1 MGSWIITSKTLG
13 LRIDHFLNEH
23 LDLSR
28 SKIASMIKD
37 GTILCNDM
45 PTKANYKTKLNDCI
59 TASTYQIKTL
69 DIEPVKMDIDVVYED
84 EYLLVVNKPRGLVVH
99 PGNGVKSDTL
109 LHGLLYYLNSNCDH
123 YIRPGLVHRIDR
135 NTSGLLVIA
144 KDDKTHQFLA
154 EQLLDKTMNRTYY
167 ALVHGVLPQAHVL
180 IDAPIGPD
188 KSNTKIMTVNQARSK
203 PARTHFEKIETY
215 INSSLIRCKL
225 ETGRTHQIRVHALHA
240 NIPLHGDPQYGHPS
254 DTDKTGQY
262 LCAAR
267 LEFVHPKYLKL
278 MQFEIPLPSYFQ
290 DKITEL
296 SHS

>member
-1 MGSWIITSKTLG
+1 MVSYHK
-13 LRIDHFLNEH
+13 
-23 LDLSR
+23 
-28 SKIASMIKD
+28 
-37 GTILCNDM
+37 
-45 PTKANYKTKLNDCI
+45 
-59 TASTYQIKTL
+59 
-69 DIEPVKMDIDVVYED
+69 
-84 EYLLVVNKPRGLVVH
+84 
-99 PGNGVKSDTL
+99 
-109 LHGLLYYLNSNCDH
+109 
-123 YIRPGLVHRIDR
+123 
-135 NTSGLLVIA
+135 
-144 KDDKTHQFLA
+144 
-154 EQLLDKTMNRTYY
+154 
-167 ALVHGVLPQAHVL
+167 AHVL

-215 INSSLIRCKL
+215 INSSLICCKL

-278 MQFEIPLPSYFQ
+278 MQFEIPLPRYFQ